1 MCWFCDHPGSTRSE
15 YLDQLRRVIA
25 GHGWAVQGIER
36 DGIHPPWAYTVG
48 LTAFGQ
54 PELVTTGLPHQ
65 SSVHLLNAMGEHLLH
80 APGIKLGEPAE
91 LADGQIIQFLDVAE
105 PTAHLEMAVELF
117 GPRIRALQ
125 VVHAD
130 DRGHWPWE
138 CGYRGVR
145 GGQPVLGPPTLPA
158 AAPAT
163 ATPTISAPGGSRR
176 PSEQRQGPGRRRSSR
191 SVRRR
196 TARSMS
202 HPPSRPQ

>member
-1 MCWFCDHPGSTRSE
+1 MCWFCDHPGSPRSE

-54 PELVTTGLPHQ
+54 PELVATGLPHQ

-80 APGIKLGEPAE
+80 ALGIKLGESAE
-91 LADGQIIQFLDVAE
+91 LSDGQIIQFLNVAE

-130 DRGHWPWE
+130 DRGRWPWE

-145 GGQPVLGPPTLPA
+145 GGQPILGPPTLP
-158 AAPAT
+158 
-163 ATPTISAPGGSRR
+163 ISRR
-176 PSEQRQGPGRRRSSR
+176 PPEQRRAADNRPRQGPGRRRSPR
-191 SVRRR
+191 SVRRL
-196 TARSMS
+196 SMS